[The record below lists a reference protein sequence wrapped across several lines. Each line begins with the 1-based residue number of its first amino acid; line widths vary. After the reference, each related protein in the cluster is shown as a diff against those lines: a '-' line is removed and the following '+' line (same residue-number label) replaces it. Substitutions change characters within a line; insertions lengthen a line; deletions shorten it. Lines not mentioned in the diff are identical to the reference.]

1 MNFQAAR
8 AVIFKAHLRFLQFD
22 CVGRFFRGSFPC
34 RFLFCVLREH
44 FERQEH
50 QRHENCCRPQQERAS
65 LLRIH
70 RHCSVVLARQ
80 EVKDVGALGSLR
92 STALQSTGA
101 PGSLFSRPSVC
112 WFMAEYAT
120 VFEEKKQMTR
130 RFALVTSFCLAG
142 AVLLSA
148 GLPARS
154 NAAKDDVATP
164 AMKAVAGQGMLGSH
178 AFEFLTEL
186 TDDIG
191 ARVSGTP
198 AAARAADWGL
208 ATMKAMGLENVHPEK
223 WQLSR
228 GWTRVSAEAELL
240 TPTPRHLTIDSLGW
254 VGSTPP
260 GGVESERDT

>member
-1 MNFQAAR
+1 
-8 AVIFKAHLRFLQFD
+8 
-22 CVGRFFRGSFPC
+22 
-34 RFLFCVLREH
+34 
-44 FERQEH
+44 
-50 QRHENCCRPQQERAS
+50 
-65 LLRIH
+65 
-70 RHCSVVLARQ
+70 
-80 EVKDVGALGSLR
+80 
-92 STALQSTGA
+92 
-101 PGSLFSRPSVC
+101 
-112 WFMAEYAT
+112 MAEYAT

-198 AAARAADWGL
+198 AAARAVDWGL
-208 ATMKAMGLENVHPEK
+208 AKMKAMGLENVHPEK

-254 VGSTPP
+254 VGSTAP
-260 GGVESERDT
+260 GGVEAEVVPFNLYDFDNEIEKNSSHWAGKVLLVMQKGAPPKDARGLFVKFGGSPS